1 MCLGI
6 PGKVIKIEA
15 ERGEVLFGEVKRTI
29 DLRLVDDVK
38 VGEYVL
44 VHAGFAI
51 SKIDPEEARKTL
63 ELIAEIQSANDE
75 TQ

>member
-6 PGKVIKIEA
+6 PGKVVKVEGA
-15 ERGEVLFGEVKRTI
+15 RGEVLFGTVRRTV
-29 DLRLVDDVK
+29 DVRLVEDVK

-63 ELIAEIQSANDE
+63 ELIAEIQIANGE
-75 TQ
+75 TE

>member
-15 ERGEVLFGEVKRTI
+15 ERGEVLFGTVKRTV

-51 SKIDPEEARKTL
+51 SKLDPEEARKTL
-63 ELIAEIQSANDE
+63 ELIAEMQSANGG
-75 TQ
+75 T

>member
-6 PGKVIKIEA
+6 PGKVINIVA
-15 ERGEVLFGEVKRTI
+15 ERGEVLFGTVKRTI

-51 SKIDPEEARKTL
+51 SKLDPEEARKTL
-63 ELIAEIQSANDE
+63 ELIAEIQSANGE

>member
-6 PGKVIKIEA
+6 PGKVINIEA
-15 ERGEVLFGEVKRTI
+15 ERGEVLFGTVKRII

-51 SKIDPEEARKTL
+51 SKLDPEEARKTL
-63 ELIAEIQSANDE
+63 VLIAEIQSANGE

>member
-6 PGKVIKIEA
+6 PGKVINIVA
-15 ERGEVLFGEVKRTI
+15 ERGEVLFGTVKRII

-51 SKIDPEEARKTL
+51 SKLDPEEARKTL
-63 ELIAEIQSANDE
+63 ELIAEIQSANGE

>member
-6 PGKVIKIEA
+6 PGKVISIEA
-15 ERGEVLFGEVKRTI
+15 ERGEVLFGTVKRII

-51 SKIDPEEARKTL
+51 SKLDPEEARKTL
-63 ELIAEIQSANDE
+63 ELIAEIQSANGE